1 MSRVD
6 LHIHTKFSDDGEFSP
21 EEIIR
26 QCEACGMEW
35 IAVTDHNCVRGVAEA
50 LKAAVKVR
58 VIQGVEL
65 DCVYRGQNF
74 HLLGY
79 GIDVNREEFA
89 AVEQDILQQERRAAE
104 EKIRLFR
111 QAAGIVVDADEILA
125 GADNGVVT
133 GEQIAEHVL
142 KRGDADRYEILAP
155 YLPGGEKSDMPN
167 VRFYWDFF
175 AKGKP
180 AYVEISYLSLPDAAA
195 LIHSAGGAAV
205 LAHPGQNLGGDD
217 ELLDQI
223 TEEMI
228 DGIEVFSS
236 YHSREQ
242 ALHYLEAA
250 EQKGLFVTCGS
261 DFHGKNKPNI
271 VLGGHNALWSDERL
285 TSELK
290 KCSLWKLPVL

>member
-58 VIQGVEL
+58 VIRGVEL

-155 YLPGGEKSDMPN
+155 YLSGGEKSDMPN

-175 AKGKP
+175 TKGKP

-223 TEEMI
+223 TEEKI

-271 VLGGHNALWSDERL
+271 VPVSYTHLTLPTTER
-285 TSELK
+285 
-290 KCSLWKLPVL
+290 V

>member
-58 VIQGVEL
+58 VIRGVEL

-175 AKGKP
+175 TKGKP

-223 TEEMI
+223 TEEKI

-271 VLGGHNALWSDERL
+271 VQGGHNALWSDERL

>member
-6 LHIHTKFSDDGEFSP
+6 FHIHTKFSDDGEFSP

-58 VIQGVEL
+58 VIRGVEL

-155 YLPGGEKSDMPN
+155 YLSDGEKSDMPN

-223 TEEMI
+223 TEEKI

-261 DFHGKNKPNI
+261 DFHGKNKPNS

>member
-58 VIQGVEL
+58 VIRGVEL

-223 TEEMI
+223 TEEKI

-242 ALHYLEAA
+242 ALHYMEAA
-250 EQKGLFVTCGS
+250 EQKGCLSPAAAISMAKISRTSYWEVIMPCGAMK
-261 DFHGKNKPNI
+261 DLHQN
-271 VLGGHNALWSDERL
+271 
-285 TSELK
+285 
-290 KCSLWKLPVL
+290 

>member
-155 YLPGGEKSDMPN
+155 YLPGGE
-167 VRFYWDFF
+167 
-175 AKGKP
+175 
-180 AYVEISYLSLPDAAA
+180 
-195 LIHSAGGAAV
+195 
-205 LAHPGQNLGGDD
+205 
-217 ELLDQI
+217 
-223 TEEMI
+223 
-228 DGIEVFSS
+228 
-236 YHSREQ
+236 
-242 ALHYLEAA
+242 
-250 EQKGLFVTCGS
+250 
-261 DFHGKNKPNI
+261 
-271 VLGGHNALWSDERL
+271 
-285 TSELK
+285 
-290 KCSLWKLPVL
+290 

>member
-1 MSRVD
+1 
-6 LHIHTKFSDDGEFSP
+6 
-21 EEIIR
+21 
-26 QCEACGMEW
+26 MEW
-35 IAVTDHNCVRGVAEA
+35 IAVTDHNCVRGVAEKA

-175 AKGKP
+175 TKGKP

-217 ELLDQI
+217 ELLD
-223 TEEMI
+223 T
-228 DGIEVFSS
+228 
-236 YHSREQ
+236 RRRRR
-242 ALHYLEAA
+242 
-250 EQKGLFVTCGS
+250 
-261 DFHGKNKPNI
+261 
-271 VLGGHNALWSDERL
+271 RL
-285 TSELK
+285 TALK
-290 KCSLWKLPVL
+290 YFLPTTAGSRHCIIWKPRNKKACLSPAAAISMAKISRTSYWEVIMPCGAMKDLHQN

>member
-6 LHIHTKFSDDGEFSP
+6 FHIHTKFSDDGEFSP

-58 VIQGVEL
+58 VIRGVEL

-155 YLPGGEKSDMPN
+155 YLSDGEKSD
-167 VRFYWDFF
+167 
-175 AKGKP
+175 
-180 AYVEISYLSLPDAAA
+180 IS
-195 LIHSAGGAAV
+195 
-205 LAHPGQNLGGDD
+205 
-217 ELLDQI
+217 
-223 TEEMI
+223 T
-228 DGIEVFSS
+228 
-236 YHSREQ
+236 
-242 ALHYLEAA
+242 
-250 EQKGLFVTCGS
+250 
-261 DFHGKNKPNI
+261 
-271 VLGGHNALWSDERL
+271 
-285 TSELK
+285 
-290 KCSLWKLPVL
+290 

>member
-6 LHIHTKFSDDGEFSP
+6 FHIHTKFSDDGEFSP

-58 VIQGVEL
+58 VIRGVEL

-155 YLPGGEKSDMPN
+155 YLSDGEKSDMPN

-223 TEEMI
+223 TEEKI

-271 VLGGHNALWSDERL
+271 VLGCHNALWSDERL

>member
-1 MSRVD
+1 
-6 LHIHTKFSDDGEFSP
+6 
-21 EEIIR
+21 
-26 QCEACGMEW
+26 MEW

-58 VIQGVEL
+58 VIQGAEL

-104 EKIRLFR
+104 EEIRLFR

-175 AKGKP
+175 TKD
-180 AYVEISYLSLPDAAA
+180 L
-195 LIHSAGGAAV
+195 
-205 LAHPGQNLGGDD
+205 
-217 ELLDQI
+217 
-223 TEEMI
+223 
-228 DGIEVFSS
+228 
-236 YHSREQ
+236 
-242 ALHYLEAA
+242 
-250 EQKGLFVTCGS
+250 
-261 DFHGKNKPNI
+261 
-271 VLGGHNALWSDERL
+271 
-285 TSELK
+285 
-290 KCSLWKLPVL
+290 